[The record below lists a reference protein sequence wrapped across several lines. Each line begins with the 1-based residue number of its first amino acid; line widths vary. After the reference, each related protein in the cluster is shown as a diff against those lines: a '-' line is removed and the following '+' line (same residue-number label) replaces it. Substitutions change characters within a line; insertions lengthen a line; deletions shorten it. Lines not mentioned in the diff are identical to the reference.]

1 MGKVLQELGIDITK
15 MSAPEVQ
22 EKLLAIKNQ
31 LETSFRDAIADIENR
46 VYEAVPDYYKEI
58 DSYRM
63 QIEKAEKAIEDY
75 NNRIQALRDERSN
88 HVVIRNNS
96 EDAIRDVERMID
108 SVPAVIELRKQ
119 MKRTKDRYDEYTKLL
134 DREVKRLTS
143 EYVRMDLVNSLKS
156 MKQIENK
163 VKK

>member
-31 LETSFRDAIADIENR
+31 LETSFRHAIADIENR
-46 VYEAVPDYYKEI
+46 IHEAAPDYYKEI

-88 HVVIRNNS
+88 HVVARNNS

-163 VKK
+163 VNK

>member
-22 EKLLAIKNQ
+22 EKLLVIKNQ

-46 VYEAVPDYYKEI
+46 IHEAAPDYYKEI

-75 NNRIQALRDERSN
+75 NNRIQALKDERSK
-88 HVVIRNNS
+88 HVVTRNNS

-163 VKK
+163 VNK

>member
-46 VYEAVPDYYKEI
+46 IHEAALDYYKEI
-58 DSYRM
+58 DSFRM

-75 NNRIQALRDERSN
+75 NSRIQALKDERSN

-96 EDAIRDVERMID
+96 EDAIYDVERMID

-119 MKRTKDRYDEYTKLL
+119 MKRTKDRYEEYTKLL
-134 DREVKRLTS
+134 DREMKRLTS

-163 VKK
+163 VKQ

>member
-22 EKLLAIKNQ
+22 ERLLAIKNQ
-31 LETSFRDAIADIENR
+31 LETSFRDTITDIENR
-46 VYEAVPDYYKEI
+46 IREAASDYYKEI
-58 DSYRM
+58 DSYQM
-63 QIEKAEKAIEDY
+63 QIEKEDKRIEEY
-75 NNRIQALRDERSN
+75 NKQIDALRDDRYQ
-88 HVVIRNNS
+88 HVVTRN
-96 EDAIRDVERMID
+96 DLYGAVRDVQKMID
-108 SVPAVIELRKQ
+108 NISVVMELRKQ
-119 MKRTKDRYDEYTKLL
+119 MKKTKDRYDEYTKLL
-134 DREVKRLTS
+134 DKEVKRLTS

>member
-46 VYEAVPDYYKEI
+46 IHEAALDYYKEI
-58 DSYRM
+58 DSFRM

-75 NNRIQALRDERSN
+75 NNRIQALKDERSN
-88 HVVIRNNS
+88 HVVTRNNS

-119 MKRTKDRYDEYTKLL
+119 MKRTKDRYEEYTKLL
-134 DREVKRLTS
+134 DREMRRLTS

-163 VKK
+163 VKQ

>member
-46 VYEAVPDYYKEI
+46 IHEAALDYYKEI
-58 DSYRM
+58 DSFRM
-63 QIEKAEKAIEDY
+63 QIEEAQKAIEDY
-75 NNRIQALRDERSN
+75 NSRIQALRDERSN
-88 HVVIRNNS
+88 LVVIRNNS
-96 EDAIRDVERMID
+96 ENAIRDVERMID

-119 MKRTKDRYDEYTKLL
+119 MKRTKDRYEEYTKLL
-134 DREVKRLTS
+134 DREMKRLTS

-163 VKK
+163 VKQ

>member
-46 VYEAVPDYYKEI
+46 IHEAALDYYKEI
-58 DSYRM
+58 DSFRM

-75 NNRIQALRDERSN
+75 NSRIQALKDERSN

-96 EDAIRDVERMID
+96 EDAIRDIERLID
-108 SVPAVIELRKQ
+108 GVPAVIELRKQ
-119 MKRTKDRYDEYTKLL
+119 MKRTKDRYEEYTKLL

-163 VKK
+163 VKQ

>member
-46 VYEAVPDYYKEI
+46 IHEAALDYYKEI
-58 DSYRM
+58 DSFRM

-75 NNRIQALRDERSN
+75 NNRIQALRDERSK
-88 HVVIRNNS
+88 HVVTRNNL

-163 VKK
+163 VSK

>member
-46 VYEAVPDYYKEI
+46 IHEAASDYYKEI

-75 NNRIQALRDERSN
+75 NSRIQALRDERSN

-119 MKRTKDRYDEYTKLL
+119 MKRTKDRYEEYTKLL
-134 DREVKRLTS
+134 DREMKRLTS

-163 VKK
+163 VNK

>member
-46 VYEAVPDYYKEI
+46 IHEAALDYYKEI
-58 DSYRM
+58 DSFRM

-75 NNRIQALRDERSN
+75 NSRIQALKDERSN

-134 DREVKRLTS
+134 DRELKRLTS